1 MKKELEE
8 VIQKLNQE
16 FVLLTEYRVALINE
30 KDFSGALKI
39 IDHEKQI
46 IDIGFNL
53 YEKRL
58 TQVNSLVDIVDN
70 YRDKYVKMDP
80 DNGY

>member
-1 MKKELEE
+1 MMNNKNYPSDKETFIQSVMEE
-8 VIQKLNQE
+8 LSKNNSPSYGSYD
-16 FVLLTEYRVALINE
+16 LLTDV
-30 KDFSGALKI
+30 
-39 IDHEKQI
+39 EKQI

-58 TQVNSLVDIVDN
+58 TQVNSLIGIVDN
-70 YRDKYVKMDP
+70 YRDKYIKMDP